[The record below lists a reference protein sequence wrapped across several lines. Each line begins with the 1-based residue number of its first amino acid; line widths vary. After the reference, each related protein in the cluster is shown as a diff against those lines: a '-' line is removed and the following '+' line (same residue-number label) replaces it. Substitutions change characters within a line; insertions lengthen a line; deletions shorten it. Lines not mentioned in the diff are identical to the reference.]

1 MKNKSL
7 QETTEAQEKA
17 KRQLEDEVDALNARL
32 ANAGGG
38 KEASGEGA
46 QEQQQ
51 KVVAQLRDQIA
62 EKNNQIKQL
71 TVWCTDSPDWVNR
84 NF

>member
-38 KEASGEGA
+38 KEAAGEAA

-71 TVWCTDSPDWVNR
+71 TVRHKKVSCLR
-84 NF
+84 K

>member
-32 ANAGGG
+32 ANANVGGG
-38 KEASGEGA
+38 KEAAGEGA

-51 KVVAQLRDQIA
+51 KLIAQLRDQIA
-62 EKNNQIKQL
+62 EKSTQVKQL
-71 TVWCTDSPDWVNR
+71 TVIDGCLI
-84 NF
+84 